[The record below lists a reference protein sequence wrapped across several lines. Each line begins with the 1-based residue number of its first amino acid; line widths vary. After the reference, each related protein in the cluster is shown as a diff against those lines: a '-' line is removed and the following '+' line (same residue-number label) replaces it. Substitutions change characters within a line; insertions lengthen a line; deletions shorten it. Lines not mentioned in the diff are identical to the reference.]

1 MRKVTEQLPPDELY
15 SQLQNKAY
23 VLEKILVQ
31 KKKDLENAPEG
42 SLRVTIC
49 NKNKQF
55 YWVKKTLAPQN
66 ASADAKKKSQN
77 GVYISHSKIDFAC
90 QLAQKE
96 YDADSIEAI
105 ETELTLIKN
114 YLKKS
119 RFSTT
124 LQSKLPA
131 RKLELVKPLTLD
143 DETYVHDWLQIPYQ
157 QKEIK
162 SGQKSF
168 PTSSGLLVRSKSEVI
183 IAEMLEKNRI
193 PFRYEQKLR
202 LSAFN
207 VHPDFV
213 CLNVRSRQ
221 EFAWEHLGMLDDSD
235 YSKMAAEKLYY
246 YQKSGY
252 FPGKNLIIT
261 TESQDFPI
269 SSESVQE
276 VIEQYLR

>member
-77 GVYISHSKIDFAC
+77 GVYISHSKMDFAR

-105 ETELTLIKN
+105 ETELTLLKN

-119 RFSTT
+119 RFTTT

-143 DETYVHDWLQIPYQ
+143 DETYLSEWLQIPYQ

-162 SGQKSF
+162 PGQKSF

-183 IAEMLEKNRI
+183 IAEMLEKNGI

-261 TESQDFPI
+261 TESQEFPL

>member
-1 MRKVTEQLPPDELY
+1 MRKVAEQLPPDELY
-15 SQLQNKAY
+15 SQLQNKVR
-23 VLEKILVQ
+23 VLEKILAQ

-77 GVYISHSKIDFAC
+77 GVYISHSKMDFAR

-119 RFSTT
+119 RFSTI
-124 LQSKLPA
+124 LQSKLPV
-131 RKLELVKPLTLD
+131 RKLELVEPLTLD
-143 DETYVHDWLQIPYQ
+143 DETYVREWLQILYQ

-162 SGQKSF
+162 PGQKSF

-183 IAEMLEKNRI
+183 IAEMLQKNGI

-213 CLNVRSRQ
+213 CLNVRTRK

-235 YSKMAAEKLYY
+235 YSKMAAEKLHY

-261 TESQDFPI
+261 TESQDFPL
-269 SSESVQE
+269 SSELVQE

>member
-55 YWVKKTLAPQN
+55 YWVKKHEG
-66 ASADAKKKSQN
+66 KN
-77 GVYISHSKIDFAC
+77 GTYISHSKIDFAC

-131 RKLELVKPLTLD
+131 RKLELVEPLTLD
-143 DETYVHDWLQIPYQ
+143 DETYVHEWLQIPYQ

-168 PTSSGLLVRSKSEVI
+168 PTSSGLFVRSKSEVI
-183 IAEMLEKNRI
+183 IAEMLEKNGI

-213 CLNVRSRQ
+213 CLNVRTRK